1 MSSKQDVISSI
12 YYDRSGFGSRATTLK
27 DAREKDKSITKEDVE
42 EFFRKNVEEKR
53 KPRGENSFVA
63 PHAHFEYQV
72 DLFFISKND
81 IENQKFR
88 IGLVLVDI
96 FSKYATVIPIK
107 SKEPPDVLAGI
118 MEGLQKMGDKPN
130 MFYSDEEGSLYSKTV
145 IEYLEGEKI
154 EIHRTR
160 GHPAFAERFIR
171 TYKDMLFKR
180 VEADMSGA
188 KSRDERGEKKGK
200 QNIQWIDYN
209 LEILLTY
216 NNKMV
221 SSTTKFTPLEAKNK
235 KNEFEVKLNI
245 SLQAKRNRTYPEVDV
260 GDRVKIMRKKGISEK
275 ERTSHWVRTPQTVK
289 RIDKKLGQNYYFLDD
304 DKRGYLRHELLKV

>member
-1 MSSKQDVISSI
+1 MATKQNIISSI
-12 YYDRSGFGSRATTLK
+12 YFDRSGFGSKATTLQDAKRK
-27 DAREKDKSITKEDVE
+27 DATITKEDVE
-42 EFFRKNVEEKR
+42 EFFRRNVEEKR

-81 IENQKFR
+81 LENQKFR
-88 IGLVLVDI
+88 IGLVLIDI

-107 SKEPPDVLAGI
+107 SKEPPDMLAGI
-118 MEGLQKMGDKPN
+118 MEGLQKMGDKPK

-145 IEYLEGEKI
+145 IEYLEKEKI

-180 VEADMSGA
+180 VEAD
-188 KSRDERGEKKGK
+188 EKKGK
-200 QNIQWIDYN
+200 VNIQWIDYN
-209 LEILLTY
+209 FEILLTY

-221 SSTTKFTPLEAKNK
+221 SSTTKFTPIEARKK
-235 KNEFEVKLNI
+235 KNELEVKLNI
-245 SLQAKRNRTYPEVDV
+245 SLQAKRNRTYPELEVSNQ
-260 GDRVKIMRKKGISEK
+260 VKVMRKKGITEK
-275 ERTSHWVRTPQTVK
+275 EKTSHWNKTIYTVEK
-289 RIDKKLGQNYYFLDD
+289 ISKKLGQNYYYLAGVERPF
-304 DKRGYLRHELLKV
+304 LRHELLKV